1 MDDEGAE
8 EESWMKISDVFDMN
22 REMMMNIP
30 EPTQRRKQ
38 QRRRRWRRAY

>member
-8 EESWMKISDVFDMN
+8 EESWMKVSDLFNMN
-22 REMMMNIP
+22 REMMNIP
-30 EPTQRRKQ
+30 EPMQRRKQ